1 MQDYGHSPGGLSDG
15 VLELLSSPLLGPC
28 NVRHLLLPDQRKITS
43 CAIATLADGRFPG
56 DSSSALLD

>member
-1 MQDYGHSPGGLSDG
+1 MQDHGLSPGRLSDG
-15 VLELLSSPLLGPC
+15 VLELLTSPLLGPC

-56 DSSSALLD
+56 DFSRPPP

>member
-1 MQDYGHSPGGLSDG
+1 MQDYRLSPGGLSDG

-28 NVRHLLLPDQRKITS
+28 NVKHLLLPDQRKITS

-56 DSSSALLD
+56 DFSSAFLD